1 MADVT
6 SKPGNPLLSTM
17 DGITTAS
24 AKSKSV
30 KPSSSGRRLTKAIC
44 ITVGIVLLV
53 VVVVMVILG
62 FTVFKAKDPVIT
74 VGSVSLKD
82 LDFSLTPLNINAS
95 LDVNVSVR
103 NPNRVGF
110 RYNNA
115 SALLN
120 YDGGLVGEAPIPAG
134 RIGAR
139 KTTGMNIVISLMADR
154 LLLNPQLYS
163 DVLSGSL
170 PLSTYTRISGKVSVL
185 FVKIKVV
192 STSTC
197 NMTVDVK
204 NGTLKDTVCQYK
216 TKLATPV
223 TRVRNYSQISNID
236 YLTDKFVCMGLI
248 MT

>member
-120 YDGGLVGEAPIPAG
+120 YDGSLVGEAPIPAG

-170 PLSTYTRISGKVSVL
+170 PLSTYARISGKVSVL

-216 TKLATPV
+216 TKL
-223 TRVRNYSQISNID
+223 
-236 YLTDKFVCMGLI
+236 
-248 MT
+248 

>member
-30 KPSSSGRRLTKAIC
+30 KSSSSGRRRTKAIC

-82 LDFSLTPLNINAS
+82 FNFSVDSKPKVNINVS

-120 YDGGLVGEAPIPAG
+120 YDGSLVGEAPIPAG

-139 KTTGMNIVISLMADR
+139 KTTGMNITISLMADR
-154 LLLNPQLYS
+154 LLSNPQLYS

-170 PLSTYTRISGKVSVL
+170 PLSTYARISGKVSVL

-197 NMTVDVK
+197 NLTVDTYK
-204 NGTLKDTVCQYK
+204 RTLKDTVCQYK
-216 TKLATPV
+216 TKL
-223 TRVRNYSQISNID
+223 
-236 YLTDKFVCMGLI
+236 
-248 MT
+248 